1 MPFKFLIVA
10 CLVVAVNTGMGLIV
24 PILPIFLMDFGF
36 STVGLS
42 LPFLSLIIGR
52 LISKNF
58 AAHIIRL
65 LTNRGTLI
73 GCFLLYALIFF
84 AYPLASSPA
93 LFILLRFFE
102 GIVEGISIICLT
114 DLAIVLS
121 SANRGRLMGI
131 FGASFGAGFVLGPT
145 LGALVYSLYG
155 TNAVFYAGGII
166 GLLAMLGACWMPL
179 MPSAASKPP
188 SMLHALREYRS
199 LLPSYG
205 PSIIRRATFFS
216 FMIILPLYAYE
227 VLELNPAKVAFFF
240 TGSALLSFVL
250 MPFTG
255 KLADHIAPQKILAVT
270 LLAMGVLIAAFG
282 LARDPLSFSL
292 LFALESLLFTFM
304 LPAGMK
310 LFADEVEQ
318 HPQRTHVVAVFGS
331 LTEVVTLFLALAIPA
346 LYALSHGLTWGFI
359 GLLCIIAGLPFV
371 LGRSNQPQPAL
382 ATEAD

>member
-1 MPFKFLIVA
+1 MPLKFLIVA

-24 PILPIFLMDFGF
+24 PILPLFLKDYGF
-36 STVGLS
+36 STAGLS

-93 LFILLRFFE
+93 LFVLLRFFE

-121 SANRGRLMGI
+121 NTNRGRLMGI

-155 TNAVFYAGGII
+155 TDAVFYAGGII
-166 GLLAMLGACWMPL
+166 GLLAMIGACWMPL
-179 MPSAASKPP
+179 LPAASSKPP
-188 SMLHALREYRS
+188 RVLRALSKYRQ

-216 FMIILPLYAYE
+216 FMMILPLYAHE
-227 VLELNPAKVAFFF
+227 VLGLDPARVAMFF

-255 KLADHIAPQKILAVT
+255 KLADHIAPQRILAVT
-270 LLAMGVLIAAFG
+270 LLGMGALIAAFG
-282 LARDPLSFSL
+282 LARDALSFSL

-310 LFADEVEQ
+310 LFADEVEE

-331 LTEVVTLFLALAIPA
+331 LTEVVTLFLALAIPT
-346 LYALSHGLTWGFI
+346 LYAFSCGLTWSFI
-359 GLLCIIAGLPFV
+359 GLLCVIAGVPFV
-371 LGRSNQPQPAL
+371 LGRASQPQSSL
-382 ATEAD
+382 AAESE